1 MNVILIL
8 FKLFTLINKGLSIIT
23 RTQKQLKCPSTEK
36 WIKKLRYAYEMAYCS
51 VIKRNEIM
59 SFEAT

>member
-36 WIKKLRYAYEMAYCS
+36 WIKKWYMYTMEYYS
-51 VIKRNEIM
+51 YIKTNEIG
-59 SFEAT
+59 